1 MKGNKAG
8 GIKVDIRRKFLALQ
22 IMRAGNRPPW
32 SLLCLRHTSSAWS
45 EEEEHLVSPCKGSRG
60 ISSSVFSKELS
71 RDSDIPSMAWAC
83 SVPSILPSVPAQVR
97 HYWVTCEPEF
107 QAVRCTFEHRGRD
120 SQLQGI
126 REFPSL
132 APRQLLPGE
141 EGSFSPPCGFSLC
154 SIKHMTVKPKSQSPN
169 VTQIPPSSWQS
180 RGHGNWKLSQWLS
193 IVESNQWQQIISET
207 GLHVSGAAE
216 EGVLGTSS

>member
-1 MKGNKAG
+1 MLHWSLSFFFKVAHASRHCRYYGEQLLYHSTEELMKGNKAG
-8 GIKVDIRRKFLALQ
+8 GIKVEIRRKFLALQ

-60 ISSSVFSKELS
+60 ISSMFSKELS

-83 SVPSILPSVPAQVR
+83 SVPSILPYVPAQVR

-154 SIKHMTVKPKSQSPN
+154 SIKHMTIKPKCDPN
-169 VTQIPPSSWQS
+169 PP
-180 RGHGNWKLSQWLS
+180 LFL
-193 IVESNQWQQIISET
+193 
-207 GLHVSGAAE
+207 AE
-216 EGVLGTSS
+216 